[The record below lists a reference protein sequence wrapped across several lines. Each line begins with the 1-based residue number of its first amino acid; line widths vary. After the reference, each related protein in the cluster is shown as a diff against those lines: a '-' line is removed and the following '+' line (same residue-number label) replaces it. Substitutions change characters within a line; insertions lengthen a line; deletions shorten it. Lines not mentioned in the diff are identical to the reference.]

1 MGGPH
6 ARRCGRRRARRR
18 TCRGGRERAASS
30 RSWRSR
36 ASQTHGGSPRA
47 LPVRPRACRWPGSRP
62 HRARLPIPREPAGS
76 PAAAPCPGR
85 PECMQVEHSTQ
96 HELDTTLTRAPARL
110 RGRPR
115 RARRTRSGPRGS
127 ADRLQP
133 GAPPSAPGATRRGGR
148 VSAPHAR
155 DRNSTARRH
164 GGQPGA
170 GPVLDLNEP
179 PRWVPL
185 QRPLVDAGIGAVGTG
200 CAAARQPNVSA
211 VSRSVDCSLMAMPN
225 MPRRGSGGTTRNS
238 TRGAKRRRAIL
249 IPVPMARTARSLPS
263 RLMTIGRGA
272 TG

>member
-1 MGGPH
+1 MRG
-6 ARRCGRRRARRR
+6 ARPPGQGRRPVRRVVVRSGGGAYERRR
-18 TCRGGRERAASS
+18 SQHWAVRVPGAVVGGAREDVASTGRSACQALWSAARAKTNMPRRPRACGVMAIVAAG
-30 RSWRSR
+30 R
-36 ASQTHGGSPRA
+36 ASQTPGGSPRA

-62 HRARLPIPREPAGS
+62 HGAHLPIPREPAGA

-133 GAPPSAPGATRRGGR
+133 GAPPSAPGAPRRGGR

-170 GPVLDLNEP
+170 GPVLDLDEP
-179 PRWVPL
+179 LR
-185 QRPLVDAGIGAVGTG
+185 
-200 CAAARQPNVSA
+200 
-211 VSRSVDCSLMAMPN
+211 
-225 MPRRGSGGTTRNS
+225 
-238 TRGAKRRRAIL
+238 
-249 IPVPMARTARSLPS
+249 
-263 RLMTIGRGA
+263 
-272 TG
+272 